1 MEDINISKTWAMPN
15 KNTFSIKP
23 VKDLINKYLKPE
35 LLSID
40 AFANNSKIATITN
53 DIDTSCSTDY
63 NLDALDFYKLFK
75 NNSVDVVLYD
85 PPFSPRQVS
94 EVYRKFNK
102 TVNFETTSSKYWR
115 LQKDEIARILKP
127 NGICI
132 SSAWNSNGIGKCRKF
147 KQIEILLVS
156 HGGNHNDTIITV
168 EKKVI

>member
-1 MEDINISKTWAMPN
+1 MENIKISKTWAMPS

-23 VKDLINKYLKPE
+23 VKDLINKYLKTG

-53 DIDTSCSTDY
+53 DIDVNYCTDY
-63 NLDALDFYKLFK
+63 NLDALEFYKLFK
-75 NNSVDVVLYD
+75 DNSVDVVLYD

-132 SSAWNSNGIGKCRKF
+132 SSAWNSNGIGKCRNF
-147 KQIEILLVS
+147 RQIEILLIS

>member
-1 MEDINISKTWAMPN
+1 MEYIKISKTWAMPN

-23 VKDLINKYLKPE
+23 VKDLIYRYLKPD

-53 DIDTSCSTDY
+53 DIDTSCCTNY
-63 NLDALDFYKLFK
+63 HLDSLDFYKLFK

-102 TVNFETTSSKYWR
+102 TVNFETTSAKYWR
-115 LQKDEIARILKP
+115 LQKDEIARVLKP

-132 SSAWNSNGIGKCRKF
+132 SSAWNSNGIGKCRNF
-147 KQIEILLVS
+147 KPLEILLIS
-156 HGGNHNDTIITV
+156 HGGNHNDTIITI
-168 EKKVI
+168 EKKII

>member
-1 MEDINISKTWAMPN
+1 MEEIKISKTWAMPN
-15 KNTFSIKP
+15 RNTFSIKP
-23 VKDLINKYLKPE
+23 VKDLIDKYIKSE
-35 LLSID
+35 LLTID

-53 DIDTSCSTDY
+53 DIDVSYCTDY
-63 NLDALDFYKLFK
+63 NLDALEFYKLFK
-75 NNSVDVVLYD
+75 DNSVDVVLYD

-94 EVYRKFNK
+94 EVYRKCNK

-115 LQKDEIARILKP
+115 LQKDEISRILKS

-132 SSAWNSNGIGKCRKF
+132 SSAWNSNGLGKCRNF